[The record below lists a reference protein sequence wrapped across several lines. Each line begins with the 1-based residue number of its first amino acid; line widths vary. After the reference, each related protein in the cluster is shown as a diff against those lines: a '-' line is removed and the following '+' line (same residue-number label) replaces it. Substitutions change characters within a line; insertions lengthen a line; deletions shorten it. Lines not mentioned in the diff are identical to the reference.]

1 MTWSVL
7 ARWALRSYVG
17 LFLAYL
23 FLPLLLMSVIAF
35 NDSRLPALLP
45 WHGFTWRWF
54 GAIGQDG
61 LLLHAAWN
69 SLVIGGFVVL
79 LSVPL
84 GLGAAIMLHQLS
96 GRLRASVYAILVS
109 PILTP
114 GIIIGISALVFWQE
128 RFDVSAGFFV
138 TVLAQTSFVASY
150 AMLFIGA
157 RLQRFDFTL
166 VEAALDLGASHWQ
179 VFRRITLP
187 LPDAGDHRVG
197 HRRLPAVSGEL
208 QHHPLHHRRRHDL
221 HPAHRQQGAPRPDA
235 GDQCADGHHGPAHR
249 GRRRRLRA
257 RPPPRRPPRDS
268 APGMT
273 RTGVTVAAG
282 GGRTTSCT
290 LTASP
295 RSSPTSRNHPSFR
308 PIRPRPT
315 PSSRPPASGPP

>member
-1 MTWSVL
+1 VSWSFL

-35 NDSRLPALLP
+35 NDTQLPALLP

-84 GLGAAIMLHQLS
+84 GLGAAILLNHLS
-96 GRLRASVYAILVS
+96 GRLRASVYAVLVS

-114 GIIIGISALVFWQE
+114 GIIIGISALVFWQQ

-166 VEAALDLGASHWQ
+166 VEAALDLGASHLQ

-187 LPDAGDHRVG
+187 FLMPAIVGAVIVAFLQSLESYNTTLFTIGADTTFTLHIASKVRLGLTPAINALTVIMILLTVAGALACEV
-197 HRRLPAVSGEL
+197 A
-208 QHHPLHHRRRHDL
+208 RRR
-221 HPAHRQQGAPRPDA
+221 A
-235 GDQCADGHHGPAHR
+235 
-249 GRRRRLRA
+249 A
-257 RPPPRRPPRDS
+257 RSAMPRR
-268 APGMT
+268 A
-273 RTGVTVAAG
+273 
-282 GGRTTSCT
+282 
-290 LTASP
+290 
-295 RSSPTSRNHPSFR
+295 
-308 PIRPRPT
+308 
-315 PSSRPPASGPP
+315 